1 VQSLGLLKRRGKKM
15 MPAEQWYEYQDNYK
29 KYGFEMKPKK
39 VPILK
44 QKKKSVVTTK
54 DRIAMLFLTVV
65 IGALCVSVIITTAY
79 SAAIKYE
86 INNIIK
92 ENAVI
97 TGEIENLKV
106 KINEANNIQA
116 IEQKA
121 TIELGMVYPD
131 PNEFVYLQ
139 TTEAPVQ
146 DFALLL
152 MEEAYN

>member
-1 VQSLGLLKRRGKKM
+1 M

-29 KYGFEMKPKK
+29 KYGFDMKPKK
-39 VPILK
+39 VIVIK

-54 DRIAMLFLTVV
+54 DRIAMLILT
-65 IGALCVSVIITTAY
+65 IIMGALCVFGIITTAY
-79 SAAIKYE
+79 AASVKYE
-86 INNIIK
+86 INNVIK

-97 TGEIENLKV
+97 TGEIENLTV

-121 TIELGMVYPD
+121 TTELGMVYPD
-131 PNEFVYLQ
+131 PNEFIYLNN
-139 TTEAPVQ
+139 TEAPTQ